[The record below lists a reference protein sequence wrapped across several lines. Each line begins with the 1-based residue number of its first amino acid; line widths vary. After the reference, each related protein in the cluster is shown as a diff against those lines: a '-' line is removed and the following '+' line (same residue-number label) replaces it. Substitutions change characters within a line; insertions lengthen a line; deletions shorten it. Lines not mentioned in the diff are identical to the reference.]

1 MEMIDRRA
9 NDRAEPTPAQRG
21 SRVQVRSP
29 IKNIGEELQ
38 EERKRRWESQAAKP
52 HRHAPTRKEGWSGQS
67 TCVYDDVQKHVAT
80 AMFLLRSGVLEL
92 RAWLSGVGV
101 PGVTPECSCGYP
113 RQPIQHVLGF
123 CPNQVEART
132 KLLDRTGH
140 TQMDRLLRKKDTARW
155 TGQWLLDIGLLE
167 YLQVVLKVEATDTED
182 WAPLINAQEL
192 PYSSAA

>member
-1 MEMIDRRA
+1 
-9 NDRAEPTPAQRG
+9 
-21 SRVQVRSP
+21 
-29 IKNIGEELQ
+29 
-38 EERKRRWESQAAKP
+38 
-52 HRHAPTRKEGWSGQS
+52 
-67 TCVYDDVQKHVAT
+67 
-80 AMFLLRSGVLEL
+80 MFLLRSGVLEL

-101 PGVTPECSCGYP
+101 PGVTPVCSCGYP

-155 TGQWLLDIGLLE
+155 TGQWLLDTGLLE